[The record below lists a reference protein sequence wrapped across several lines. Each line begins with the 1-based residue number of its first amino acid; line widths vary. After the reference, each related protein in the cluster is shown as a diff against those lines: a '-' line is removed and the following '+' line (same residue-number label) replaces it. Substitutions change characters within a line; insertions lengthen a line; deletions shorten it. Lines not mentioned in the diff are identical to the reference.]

1 MSLPKRTL
9 GRSGIE
15 VSVLGF
21 GGAPLGDLY
30 TRLDDHTAIATVE
43 EAHRQ
48 GITLFDTSPHYG
60 NGLSEHRFGTALRR
74 VPRDSF
80 VLSTKVARVME
91 ARASAP
97 KAALRTDVVSPG
109 FAGGLPHQARFDYSY
124 DGAMRA
130 FEQSLLRLGLDRID
144 ILLIHDCD
152 VWTHGPEVDRRFG
165 EAMDGAYKAL
175 VRLREEGAVRA
186 IGAGINEAEMCVR
199 FAEAGDFDV
208 MMMAGR
214 YSLLQQQSLQTFL
227 PVAQKKGIGI
237 MLAGVFNSGIL
248 ATGAVPGARYDYREA
263 PPEIMDKV
271 RRMEKV
277 CAAHGVTIRE
287 AAMHFPLGHPAVSA
301 LVLGGVTPDEVRA
314 NVASFAVP
322 IPAGVWSDLKT
333 EGLLAPDVPT
343 P

>member
-1 MSLPKRTL
+1 MLNRRIFTLALAALIGVSSLAVQAQERPDLRIAVQSNSA
-9 GRSGIE
+9 GQEPAGE
-15 VSVLGF
+15 VTNPSMRNHFPIHEMLIK
-21 GGAPLGDLY
+21 PDIYGDFSLQPN
-30 TRLDDHTAIATVE
+30 LATSWE
-43 EAHRQ
+43 W
-48 GITLFDTSPHYG
+48 ISPTVF
-60 NGLSEHRFGTALRR
+60 E
-74 VPRDSF
+74 V
-80 VLSTKVARVME
+80 K
-91 ARASAP
+91 
-97 KAALRTDVVSPG
+97 LRTDVVSPG

-152 VWTHGPEVDRRFG
+152 VWTHGPDVDRRFG
-165 EAMDGAYKAL
+165 EAMDGAYRAL
-175 VRLREEGAVRA
+175 ARLREEGAVRA

-227 PVAQKKGIGI
+227 PLAQRKGIGI

-263 PPEIMDKV
+263 PPDVMDKV

-322 IPAGVWSDLKT
+322 IPTGLWSDLKT
-333 EGLLAPDVPT
+333 EGLIAPDVPT